1 MTSKR
6 LFILPLLLCLC
17 AQAPAVEKLSLYA
30 LFKGKAILMVD
41 GKRRVLVEQQTS
53 PEGVTLIRT
62 DTETEVAEVE
72 IEGQREIL
80 KLGVVSAPT
89 ASGSSMAS
97 TVLWAD
103 PSGHFFATGSV
114 NGIAVTFL
122 VDTGATSIAMN
133 SAAAARIGLDYRSL
147 GKQGLATTAS
157 GVVPLYYLKLDTVK
171 VGEIVLRN
179 IDAGVIEGPFPTD
192 ILLGMSFLGRLNMK
206 REGNKME
213 LTRRY

>member
-1 MTSKR
+1 MTIKR
-6 LFILPLLLCLC
+6 LFVLPLLLCLC

-41 GKRRVLVEQQTS
+41 GKRRVLAEQQTS

-89 ASGSSMAS
+89 TSSSAS

-103 PSGHFFATGSV
+103 PSGHFFATGSI

-157 GVVPLYYLKLDTVK
+157 GVVPVYYMKLNTVK
-171 VGEIVLRN
+171 IGGIALHN
-179 IDAGVIEGPFPTD
+179 IDAGVIEGPYPTD